1 MKMYTQSFNNAR
13 QANDFVNDHGIQK
26 ENIVTLFQNSDKT
39 YLLVY
44 YDE

>member
-1 MKMYTQSFNNAR
+1 MKMYTQSFNKAR
-13 QANDFVNDHGIQK
+13 DVDEFVNKHGIKK
-26 ENIVTLFQNSDKT
+26 ENIVTLFQNNDKT